1 MKKAHLGISVG
12 FLAAL
17 VYLAAY
23 LHNYVL
29 MALLVGY
36 ILLKEDNLWL
46 RKAAV
51 TAVCLS
57 IGVLLVTVVLKVIPY
72 ALAALSSL
80 LAILKVSLHFA
91 TVNNIFSFL
100 LLLVNYG
107 EKILYLFLGVLAL
120 SQRSFILPVVDR
132 FVDKHMSDGE

>member
-1 MKKAHLGISVG
+1 MKKSHLGISVG
-12 FLAAL
+12 FLAAM

-23 LHNYVL
+23 LHNYIL

-57 IGVLLVTVVLKVIPY
+57 VGVLLVTVALKVIPY
-72 ALAALSSL
+72 ALSALSAL
-80 LAILKVSLHFA
+80 LAIFNVSFYA
-91 TVNNIFSFL
+91 STVSSIFSFL
-100 LLLVNYG
+100 LLLVGYA
-107 EKILYLFLGVLAL
+107 EKLLYLFLGVLAL
-120 SQRSFILPVVDR
+120 SQRSLILPA
-132 FVDKHMSDGE
+132 VDKFVEKHMNSAE